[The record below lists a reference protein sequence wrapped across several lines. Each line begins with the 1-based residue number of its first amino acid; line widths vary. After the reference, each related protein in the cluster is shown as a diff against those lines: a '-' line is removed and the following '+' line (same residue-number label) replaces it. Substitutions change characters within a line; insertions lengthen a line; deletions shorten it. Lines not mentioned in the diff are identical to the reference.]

1 MTGKQIET
9 AKRALPGFWEPKNA
23 RQRRQEKEL
32 ACREMINSCLV
43 YGSARY
49 DFSNPATGE
58 FGRYAEDYVKSLG
71 KKTVIR
77 LYNEQV
83 SDFSEA
89 VVKHGVYTDGEGC
102 SYNACIWKDEQ

>member
-1 MTGKQIET
+1 MQGDDQ
-9 AKRALPGFWEPKNA
+9 
-23 RQRRQEKEL
+23 QRPCLWKCKVRFLQ
-32 ACREMINSCLV
+32 SC
-43 YGSARY
+43 
-49 DFSNPATGE
+49 TGE

>member
-49 DFSNPATGE
+49 DFYNPATGE

-89 VVKHGVYTDGEGC
+89 VVKHGL
-102 SYNACIWKDEQ
+102 